1 MLYAFTLGRKLRGEE
16 PSYPEKGGK
25 GGSSDKSAKYAAEA
39 QKYAADLQNQQW
51 QTIMKNL
58 APFTPLAEQ
67 YVNQLQNLSSLEG
80 QGQALNQYYN
90 SQQYKDL
97 AGQARYQS
105 LAAAEGR
112 RADLVRQPQAIN
124 WLRLLLLSVSRGY
137 QTR

>member
-1 MLYAFTLGRKLRGEE
+1 MLYAFKLGRKLRGEE
-16 PSYPEKGGK
+16 PYCPEKGGK
-25 GGSSDKSAKYAAEA
+25 GGSSDKSAKYASEA

-80 QGQALNQYYN
+80 QGRHLISITTLSSIKTLQVRLVTRV
-90 SQQYKDL
+90 L
-97 AGQARYQS
+97 
-105 LAAAEGR
+105 LLR
-112 RADLVRQPQAIN
+112 RLREDLVRQPQAIN
-124 WLRLLLLSVSRGY
+124 WLRSRRLSVSLGY

>member
-1 MLYAFTLGRKLRGEE
+1 MLYAFKLGRKLRGEE
-16 PSYPEKGGK
+16 PYCPEKGGK

-67 YVNQLQNLSSLEG
+67 YVNQLQNLSGLEG

-97 AGQARYQS
+97 AGQARYLTCRS
-105 LAAAEGR
+105 
-112 RADLVRQPQAIN
+112 LVRSLI
-124 WLRLLLLSVSRGY
+124 
-137 QTR
+137 TRRFQNFNPIVMSLFAMLALMVR

>member
-1 MLYAFTLGRKLRGEE
+1 MLYAFKLGRKLRGEE
-16 PSYPEKGGK
+16 PYCPEKGGK

-97 AGQARYQS
+97 VTRV
-105 LAAAEGR
+105 LLLR
-112 RADLVRQPQAIN
+112 RRLADLVRQLQAIN
-124 WLRLLLLSVSRGY
+124 WLRLLRLSVSRGY

>member
-1 MLYAFTLGRKLRGEE
+1 MLYAFKLGRKLRGEE
-16 PSYPEKGGK
+16 PWCPEKGGK
-25 GGSSDKSAKYAAEA
+25 GGSDKSAKYAAEA

-97 AGQARYQS
+97 AGQARYLTCRS
-105 LAAAEGR
+105 
-112 RADLVRQPQAIN
+112 LVRSLI
-124 WLRLLLLSVSRGY
+124 
-137 QTR
+137 TRRFQNFNPIVMSLFAMLVLMVR